1 MISTNEALRM
11 ESVMQERICGEN
23 TTFGFAAWTQS
34 VYRIS
39 WVPALD
45 VCITGIPIFADTS
58 GLHQANGCEMK
69 GLPVPPAGR
78 KVLLEGS
85 IGMAISP
92 PSDTSP
98 IETAWCPS
106 WLAPSSSKTCTISV
120 IIKNNGPT
128 TLEHS
133 IQSTHV
139 SCNSTAQPHFV
150 CNTKPAVTHKKHTV
164 KKKKL

>member
-1 MISTNEALRM
+1 M
-11 ESVMQERICGEN
+11 
-23 TTFGFAAWTQS
+23 
-34 VYRIS
+34 
-39 WVPALD
+39 D

-98 IETAWCPS
+98 IEAAWCPS
-106 WLAPSSSKTCTISV
+106 RLAPSSGKTCTISV
-120 IIKNNGPT
+120 IFQNNGPT
-128 TLEHS
+128 TLEHLT
-133 IQSTHV
+133 QSTLV
-139 SCNSTAQPHFV
+139 SCNSTAQPHFL
-150 CNTKPAVTHKKHTV
+150 CNTKPAVTRKKHC
-164 KKKKL
+164 KKNYCKKYNKRKTPHYNDYGIDKTINSKDFPKVSKS